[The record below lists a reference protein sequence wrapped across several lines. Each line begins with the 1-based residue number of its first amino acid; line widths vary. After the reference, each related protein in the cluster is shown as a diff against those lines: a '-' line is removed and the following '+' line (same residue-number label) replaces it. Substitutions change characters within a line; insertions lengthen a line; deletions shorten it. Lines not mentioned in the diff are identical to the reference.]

1 VAFLVAKPKE
11 EEGLAGAQ
19 RQAAPYLDAVWQMV
33 AALLMGAGLGVL
45 MDRKLGTGPWG
56 VVSGLGL
63 GLGLGFWRLIRTL
76 SSLGKQ
82 P

>member
-1 VAFLVAKPKE
+1 MAKPE
-11 EEGLAGAQ
+11 EDEGLAGAQ
-19 RQAAPYLDAVWQMV
+19 RRAAPYLDAVWQMV
-33 AALLMGAGLGVL
+33 AALVAGAVVGMLL
-45 MDRKLGTGPWG
+45 DRKLGSSPWG

-76 SSLGKQ
+76 ASLGKQ